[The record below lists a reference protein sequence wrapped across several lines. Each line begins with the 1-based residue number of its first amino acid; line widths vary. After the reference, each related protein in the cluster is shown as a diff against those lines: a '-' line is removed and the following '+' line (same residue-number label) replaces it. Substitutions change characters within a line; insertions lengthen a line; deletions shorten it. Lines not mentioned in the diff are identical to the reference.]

1 VRPLA
6 SSGLFLLAFM
16 LVSLV
21 VVAIG
26 SLLLGVNGW
35 NALSRVQRMT
45 IFAGL
50 TAHVFQLVISVV
62 RQMAPG
68 GKHSISPPAA
78 AHRNSGGSGLAAVI
92 FHVRH
97 ETAFVPDG
105 PACLRT
111 GTYSIW

>member
-50 TAHVFQLVISVV
+50 TANVFQLVISVV

-68 GKHSISPPAA
+68 GKHSISPRLLPIGILAGLVL
-78 AHRNSGGSGLAAVI
+78 RPSYFTSGTKPRS
-92 FHVRH
+92 
-97 ETAFVPDG
+97 
-105 PACLRT
+105 CRT
-111 GTYSIW
+111 GRRA